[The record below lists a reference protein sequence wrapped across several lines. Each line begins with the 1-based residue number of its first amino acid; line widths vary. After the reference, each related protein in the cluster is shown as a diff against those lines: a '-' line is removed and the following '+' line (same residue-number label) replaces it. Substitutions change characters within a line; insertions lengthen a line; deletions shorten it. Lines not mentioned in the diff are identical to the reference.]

1 MKKDKIESYKNLSS
15 TESPKNKRK
24 KSKENI
30 EFFPN
35 KKESELISLKESKK
49 KLKKEQKQNLLQ
61 INSPNGELEDLPIE
75 KDTGINIPSNNNN
88 NINPCHL
95 GNLKSFCINKKKGIP
110 LIAIGPQCKKIILI
124 KYI

>member
-1 MKKDKIESYKNLSS
+1 MDKDKIESYKNLSS

-88 NINPCHL
+88 NINPCNL

>member
-1 MKKDKIESYKNLSS
+1 MDKDKIESYKNLSS

-30 EFFPN
+30 EFFPS

-75 KDTGINIPSNNNN
+75 KDTGINITSNNNN

>member
-1 MKKDKIESYKNLSS
+1 MDKDKIESYKNLSS

>member
-1 MKKDKIESYKNLSS
+1 MDKDKIESYKNLSS

-61 INSPNGELEDLPIE
+61 LNSPNAELEDLPIE

>member
-1 MKKDKIESYKNLSS
+1 MDKDKIESYKNLSS

-49 KLKKEQKQNLLQ
+49 KLKKEKKQNLLQ

>member
-1 MKKDKIESYKNLSS
+1 MDKDKIESYKNLSS

-110 LIAIGPQCKKIILI
+110 LIAIGHQCKKIILI

>member
-1 MKKDKIESYKNLSS
+1 MDKDKIESYKNLSS

-30 EFFPN
+30 EFFPS

>member
-1 MKKDKIESYKNLSS
+1 MEKDKIESYKNLSS

-110 LIAIGPQCKKIILI
+110 LIAIGPQCKK
-124 KYI
+124 

>member
-1 MKKDKIESYKNLSS
+1 MDKDKIESYKNLSS

-30 EFFPN
+30 EFFPS

-61 INSPNGELEDLPIE
+61 LNSPNAELEDLPIE

>member
-1 MKKDKIESYKNLSS
+1 MDKDKIESYKNLSS

-30 EFFPN
+30 EFFPS

-61 INSPNGELEDLPIE
+61 LNSPNAELEDLPIE

-110 LIAIGPQCKKIILI
+110 LRAIGPQCKKIILI
-124 KYI
+124 KFI

>member
-1 MKKDKIESYKNLSS
+1 MDKDKIESYKNLSS

-61 INSPNGELEDLPIE
+61 INSPNGELKDLPIE

>member
-1 MKKDKIESYKNLSS
+1 MDKDKIESYKNLSS

-49 KLKKEQKQNLLQ
+49 KLKKEQKQNLIK
-61 INSPNGELEDLPIE
+61 INYPKLEFEDLPIE
-75 KDTGINIPSNNNN
+75 KYTLINNQSNNNN